1 MSVQIAGGIG
11 LFLLGM
17 ILITDG
23 IKAAA
28 GDSLRRGLIRFTGSP
43 LRAFVSGFLVTMLIQ
58 SSSATTLAVIGF
70 VSAGLL
76 TFSQAFGVVIGAS
89 LGTTGSGWL
98 VSLLGLKFSLG
109 TYALPL
115 VVIGAFLKLLGRG
128 RWRMAGLPLAG
139 FGLIFVGIDTLQ
151 RGMSGAATDLGI
163 ANWQADVWYAPLFY
177 ALVGIALTVVTQ
189 SSSAAIAT
197 ILTALHTHSIN
208 FDQAAALTIGAAVGT
223 TATSI
228 LAAIGSSVSAKRTA
242 LAHVIFNLA
251 SGLLALLLL
260 PLLLRGIH
268 WAQQTF
274 GLPEGPLS
282 LSLFHTAFL
291 TLGAVLFLPWIGP
304 ISRWIERLVPEVD
317 PPLTRHLDSSV
328 LSVPEVALEAGGRA
342 LKEAAAELFDA
353 ARRRLAW
360 ANRGYHDS
368 GFERIQKRD
377 LADPGIFYPRSNTC
391 RTTSRWL
398 TRIVRQIHAVDHLLR
413 LTHLLEPAHAHLD
426 HLDDPKLS
434 QALQQTDRLRSVS
447 AGAGLRGETDDP
459 EWLSDVRQTSLSLS
473 ELRRRD
479 RLLMLQATA
488 LGSWDPDRAL
498 GLLDTVRWLD
508 RISYHAWRISHH
520 LSGGEVEFNR
530 LDGPGGP
537 LGLQGGDGL
546 IGGDGGPGEA
556 AEPQ

>member
-43 LRAFVSGFLVTMLIQ
+43 WRAFVSGFLVTLLIQ
-58 SSSATTLAVIGF
+58 SSSATTLSVIGF

-89 LGTTGSGWL
+89 LGTTGTGWL

-115 VVIGAFLKLLGRG
+115 VVIGAFLKLLGHG

-151 RGMSGAATDLGI
+151 RGMSGVATDLGI

-177 ALVGIALTVVTQ
+177 ALIGIALTIVTQ

-197 ILTALHTHSIN
+197 ILTALHTDSIN
-208 FDQAAALTIGAAVGT
+208 FDQAAALTIGAAIGT
-223 TATSI
+223 TATSL
-228 LAAIGSSVSAKRTA
+228 LAAIGANVSAKRTA
-242 LAHVIFNLA
+242 LAHVTFNLA
-251 SGLLALLLL
+251 SGLLALLLF
-260 PLLLRGIH
+260 PLLLGGIR
-268 WAQQTF
+268 WAQRTL

-282 LSLFHTAFL
+282 LSLFHTSFTA
-291 TLGAVLFLPWIGP
+291 LGAVLFLPWIGP
-304 ISRWIERLVPEVD
+304 ISRWIERLLPEVD

-328 LSVPEVALEAGGRA
+328 LSVPEVALEASGRA
-342 LKEAAAELFDA
+342 LKESAAELFDA

-360 ANRGYHDS
+360 GNRGYHDS
-368 GFERIQKRD
+368 GFDHYKSAVRQIQEFLSQIHHLPTDRPM
-377 LADPGIFYPRSNTC
+377 ADAH
-391 RTTSRWL
+391 
-398 TRIVRQIHAVDHLLR
+398 VRQIHAVDHLLR
-413 LTHLLEPAHAHLD
+413 LTHLLEPAHAHLQY
-426 HLDDPKLS
+426 LDDPKLGP
-434 QALQQTDRLRSVS
+434 ALQQTTDTLRL
-447 AGAGLRGETDDP
+447 AGAGLRGEAENS
-459 EWLSDVRQTSLSLS
+459 EWLGDVRQTSLSLS

-488 LGSWDPDRAL
+488 FGSWDPDRAL

-508 RISYHAWRISHH
+508 RLSYHAWRISHH

-530 LDGPGGP
+530 LDGPAGP
-537 LGLQGGDGL
+537 AGLQGHDGER
-546 IGGDGGPGEA
+546 DEATEA

>member
-115 VVIGAFLKLLGRG
+115 VVVGAFLKLLGRG

-163 ANWQADVWYAPLFY
+163 ASWQADVWYAPLFY

-197 ILTALHTHSIN
+197 VLTALHTHSIN
-208 FDQAAALTIGAAVGT
+208 FDQAAALTIGAAIGT
-223 TATSI
+223 TGTSI

-268 WAQQTF
+268 WAQQTL

-304 ISRWIERLVPEVD
+304 ISRWIERLLPEVD

-342 LKEAAAELFDA
+342 LKESAAELFDA

-368 GFERIQKRD
+368 GFEKYKSAIWQIQEF
-377 LADPGIFYPRSNTC
+377 LSQIQHLPADQPMAHTH
-391 RTTSRWL
+391 
-398 TRIVRQIHAVDHLLR
+398 VRQIHAIDHLLR

-434 QALQQTDRLRSVS
+434 QALQQTTDTLRL

-459 EWLSDVRQTSLSLS
+459 EWLNDVRQTSLSLS

-537 LGLQGGDGL
+537 LGLPGGDGL
-546 IGGDGGPGEA
+546 LGGDGGPGEA

>member
-28 GDSLRRGLIRFTGSP
+28 GDSLRRGLIRFAGSP
-43 LRAFVSGFLVTMLIQ
+43 LRAFVSGFLVTLLIQ

-128 RWRMAGLPLAG
+128 SWRMAGLPLAG

-163 ANWQADVWYAPLFY
+163 ANWQTGVWYAPLFY
-177 ALVGIALTVVTQ
+177 AIVGIALTVVTQ

-208 FDQAAALTIGAAVGT
+208 FEQAATLTIGAAIGT
-223 TATSI
+223 TTTSL
-228 LAAIGSSVSAKRTA
+228 LAAIGASVSAKRTA
-242 LAHVIFNLA
+242 LAHVTFNLA

-260 PLLLRGIH
+260 PLLLGGIR
-268 WAQQTF
+268 WAQQTL

-282 LSLFHTAFL
+282 LSLFHTSFIA
-291 TLGAVLFLPWIGP
+291 LGAVLFLPWIGP
-304 ISRWIERLVPEVD
+304 ISRWIERLLPEVD

-328 LSVPEVALEAGGRA
+328 LSVPEVALEASGRA
-342 LKEAAAELFDA
+342 LKESAAELFDA

-360 ANRGYHDS
+360 GNRGYHDS
-368 GFERIQKRD
+368 GFEQYKSAVWQIQEFLSQIHHLPTDRPM
-377 LADPGIFYPRSNTC
+377 ADAH
-391 RTTSRWL
+391 
-398 TRIVRQIHAVDHLLR
+398 VRQIHAVDHLLR
-413 LTHLLEPAHAHLD
+413 LTHLLEPAHAHLRY
-426 HLDDPKLS
+426 LDDPELG
-434 QALQQTDRLRSVS
+434 QALQQTTDTLRL
-447 AGAGLRGETDDP
+447 AGAGLRGEADDP
-459 EWLSDVRQTSLSLS
+459 EWLSDVRRTSLSLS
-473 ELRRRD
+473 EMRRRD

-488 LGSWDPDRAL
+488 FGSWDPDRAL

-508 RISYHAWRISHH
+508 RLSYHAWRISHH

-537 LGLQGGDGL
+537 AGLQGHDGER
-546 IGGDGGPGEA
+546 DEATEA